1 MHSSDRGTVAAM
13 VFRSFSSADRWSGFV
28 SARYS
33 PTVSYLRPR
42 RMAAPASASPAR
54 RVVEQCPG
62 LPAGEQA
69 IDVLA
74 GDFEMPRLAL
84 GLEPVLVERYGVDR
98 VLE

>member
-13 VFRSFSSADRWSGFV
+13 VLRSFSSADRLSGSTF
-28 SARYS
+28 ARYS
-33 PTVSYLRPR
+33 PTVSYLCPR
-42 RMAAPASASPAR
+42 RTVAPGSASPAG
-54 RVVEQCPG
+54 RVVEQCSG

-84 GLEPVLVERYGVDR
+84 GLEPVLVERYGVNR